1 MQTKKSAT
9 TSPITATPA
18 APVRSETTKKKPPQ
32 VLTEKPPHSR
42 ARFHLAPA
50 VTEVPQMGTPHGQ
63 WLLAGHAARGMAAGS
78 RNLAG
83 QGLLVV
89 ASWQGKGC

>member
-42 ARFHLAPA
+42 ARFHA
-50 VTEVPQMGTPHGQ
+50 VPVPGPFPY
-63 WLLAGHAARGMAAGS
+63 LR
-78 RNLAG
+78 
-83 QGLLVV
+83 
-89 ASWQGKGC
+89 

>member
-42 ARFHLAPA
+42 ARFHLTPA
-50 VTEVPQMGTPHGQ
+50 VTEVPQIGT
-63 WLLAGHAARGMAAGS
+63 LR
-78 RNLAG
+78 G
-83 QGLLVV
+83 QGLL
-89 ASWQGKGC
+89 G